1 MSVHWYWI
9 VGWFVTAFGLV
20 GNCLVIFLITTRK
33 RLQTSANWFILS
45 LAVADLSV
53 TCGYF
58 PASFACKLLFVNVC
72 NNSIRFNFTSFFT
85 EASMLTLLAMITE
98 RYIAIVYSLKYVRF
112 MTTKRIAAMVAASW
126 GIPVALF
133 GFRWMYD
140 HHYSKLSKGEERAI
154 LIVYTLLFEIA
165 PTFVLVTASLHI
177 LLIARKRSLQM
188 SALLIQV
195 RFNQASNSMATEA
208 HKAGLKLTT
217 VRLVTAVVTIFV
229 ACYGTEIYV
238 SICEV
243 FELCEVTVSEE
254 IAFSL
259 FLMIN
264 SAVNPLVYAFY
275 KQDMK
280 SEARAMFLG
289 RRPAAAWL

>member
-1 MSVHWYWI
+1 
-9 VGWFVTAFGLV
+9 
-20 GNCLVIFLITTRK
+20 
-33 RLQTSANWFILS
+33 
-45 LAVADLSV
+45 
-53 TCGYF
+53 
-58 PASFACKLLFVNVC
+58 
-72 NNSIRFNFTSFFT
+72 
-85 EASMLTLLAMITE
+85 MLTLLAMITE

-126 GIPVALF
+126 GIPVVLF

-140 HHYSKLSKGEERAI
+140 HHYSKLSEGEERAI

-165 PTFVLVTASLHI
+165 PTVVLVTASLHI
-177 LLIARKRSLQM
+177 LLITRKRSLQM

-195 RFNQASNSMATEA
+195 RFNQESNSMATEA

-217 VRLVTAVVTIFV
+217 VRLVTAVVTIFA

-243 FELCEVTVSEE
+243 FELCEVTVSEK

-264 SAVNPLVYAFY
+264 SALNPLVYAFY